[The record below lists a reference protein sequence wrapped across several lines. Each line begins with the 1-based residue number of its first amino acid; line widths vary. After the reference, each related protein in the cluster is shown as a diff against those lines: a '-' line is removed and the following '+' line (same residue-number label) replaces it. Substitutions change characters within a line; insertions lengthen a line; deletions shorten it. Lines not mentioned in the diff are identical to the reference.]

1 MLLLDKSGLYSFQVA
16 HPEWERFIGA
26 LLRMYG
32 GLFDQFVVIRE
43 SEIATQMKYTFAE
56 VTGKLQQLASLG
68 VIDFEQQT
76 DKPRITFLQPRMRE
90 EDLRIPKEVYEVR
103 KQGDEERW
111 HAMENYLRRDLCRSV
126 QLQRYFGEDFPK
138 PCGRCDVCRN
148 EERIKRTSLSLQQ
161 LEEDL
166 FRLLLSSPLSLESAV
181 KSLSQY
187 DSEKVIEFIRRKLD
201 AQEVV
206 MDDTGKLCLP
216 I

>member
-16 HPEWERFIGA
+16 HPEWERFIGS

-43 SEIATQMKYTFAE
+43 GEIAKQLKTTFAD
-56 VTGKLQQLASLG
+56 VSQKLQQLAELG
-68 VIDFEQQT
+68 VMDYEPQT
-76 DKPRITFLQPRMRE
+76 DMPRITLLVPRMRE
-90 EDLRIPKEVYEVR
+90 EDVRIPKEVYEAR

-111 HAMENYLRRDLCRSV
+111 HAMENYLRRDMCRSV
-126 QLQRYFGEDFPK
+126 QLLRYFGDDFPQ

-148 EERIKRTSLSLQQ
+148 EERIKRTSMSMHQ

-166 FRLLLSSPLSLESAV
+166 FRLLVASPLTVEAAVKALSS
-181 KSLSQY
+181 Y
-187 DSEKVIEFIRRKLD
+187 DPERVVEFIRRKLD

-206 MDDTGKLCLP
+206 MDEKGRLGLV
-216 I
+216 